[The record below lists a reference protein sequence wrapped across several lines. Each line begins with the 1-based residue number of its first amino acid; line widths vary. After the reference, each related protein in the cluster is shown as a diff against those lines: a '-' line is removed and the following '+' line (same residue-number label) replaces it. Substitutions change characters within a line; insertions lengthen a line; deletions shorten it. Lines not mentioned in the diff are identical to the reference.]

1 MCVKILGMLSPS
13 ATLLPLSTFTEEKH
27 YDVVTHFIVNIS
39 KLASDRWIFF
49 YLEHLSCSHIFSE
62 TMAP

>member
-1 MCVKILGMLSPS
+1 MSAFHMCVKILGMLSPS

-27 YDVVTHFIVNIS
+27 YDVVTPFIVNIS

-49 YLEHLSCSHIFSE
+49 LLGTPVMFTYFF
-62 TMAP
+62 